1 MFLQLVS
8 FDHFR
13 SLGQSLLQLSCRD
26 AHKRQQPH
34 PTTSRLLDESTL
46 LAPTAYLWGGHS
58 YPSSTSILPS
68 ATHLFPQGVWML
80 GHCGQRA
87 PASVASHRKLSLS
100 RGRTGQAEVPCLHTT
115 RGLC

>member
-13 SLGQSLLQLSCRD
+13 SLGQSLLQLSCRE

-46 LAPTAYLWGGHS
+46 PAPTAYLWGGHS

-80 GHCGQRA
+80 GALWAAGTCQCCK
-87 PASVASHRKLSLS
+87 PQKV
-100 RGRTGQAEVPCLHTT
+100 VPEQGEDWTS
-115 RGLC
+115 